1 MLRTT
6 PCSLTE
12 QALARTR
19 LIRRIGHAVARHSAC
34 ASEPCARQLHAGKSF
49 VSSVASAASGVGGL
63 VWLLGLGDAAPLWA
77 RGWDGPTYAQ
87 SSEHRYY
94 TERWKHSGVVRA
106 GILIHLHS
114 CRLCYATA
122 ELQRLIRPMQ
132 HTLWIKR
139 HPESYAD
146 SPLTSTAFHMDA
158 LRFRVAEC
166 SLLWPRI
173 SILVCMTTN
182 VS

>member
-1 MLRTT
+1 MFLNRAS
-6 PCSLTE
+6 PRSN
-12 QALARTR
+12 QIDPSNWARRGQTLCMR
-19 LIRRIGHAVARHSAC
+19 FGTLCKAVACGEELREQC
-34 ASEPCARQLHAGKSF
+34 GKR
-49 VSSVASAASGVGGL
+49 GVGCPGL

-106 GILIHLHS
+106 AILIHLHS
-114 CRLCYATA
+114 CSLCYATA